1 MFDVLYRNSGV
12 VKPGTETDQVLN
24 RQDSNLLKDSM
35 DSIISEIIDDQVPSK
50 VIKSGTLSILL
61 DSRNRE
67 PLYKLIKIKL
77 QDKLD
82 STTKQLEAT
91 EDAKENEFKKELLEN
106 RIRILKAGLDN

>member
-50 VIKSGTLSILL
+50 VIKSGTLKILL

-77 QDKLD
+77 QDKLND
-82 STTKQLEAT
+82 FTKKLETT
-91 EDAKENEFKKELLEN
+91 ENEFKKELL
-106 RIRILKAGLDN
+106 